1 MSQERRSTN
10 DREAGACHGRGTR
23 DRDVDAVIDL
33 EWTRASRPDAPG
45 DFFLQPSEIAEDI
58 WHVVHQP
65 KGAWSFNVEVRPFKE
80 NW

>member
-1 MSQERRSTN
+1 
-10 DREAGACHGRGTR
+10 
-23 DRDVDAVIDL
+23 VIDL

-45 DFFLQPSEIAEDI
+45 NFFLQPSEIAEDI